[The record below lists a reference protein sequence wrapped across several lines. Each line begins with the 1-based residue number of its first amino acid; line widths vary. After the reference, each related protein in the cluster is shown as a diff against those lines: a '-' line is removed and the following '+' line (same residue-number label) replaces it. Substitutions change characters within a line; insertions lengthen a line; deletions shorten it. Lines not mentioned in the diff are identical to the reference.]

1 MVTGSINQDRQD
13 QPRFANEVPDKVT
26 VSKCSPA
33 AEGKRKHHRTTN
45 MPETDVAAPFFLVAA
60 QCQETTVFFD
70 MGLKPKMMS
79 NWG

>member
-1 MVTGSINQDRQD
+1 
-13 QPRFANEVPDKVT
+13 
-26 VSKCSPA
+26 
-33 AEGKRKHHRTTN
+33 